1 MKTRNSA
8 IGESW
13 EAFRARVFTA
23 QEIHECDER
32 VVRIVAGMKTKEG
45 AERDRRT
52 STRQTMEADH
62 KAAV

>member
-32 VVRIVAGMKTKEG
+32 VVAEIKARES